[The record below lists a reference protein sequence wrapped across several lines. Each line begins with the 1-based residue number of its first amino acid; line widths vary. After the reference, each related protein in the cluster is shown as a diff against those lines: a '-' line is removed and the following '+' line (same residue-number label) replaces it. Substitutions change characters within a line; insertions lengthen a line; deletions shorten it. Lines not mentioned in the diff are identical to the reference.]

1 MSVPYGQPPA
11 AQQPGP
17 PNSSGGPGLGRILA
31 IATGGLGL
39 VIYFL
44 SFSDD
49 AGAYL
54 RTDLVGLLLLG
65 GALLAVASVLP
76 RAPATLVPAA
86 VLVVTGTLFLL
97 VDVINGPGFPGTAG
111 GVVTTPGLA
120 VLALV
125 LAFLESAA
133 CVVALLAHAGV
144 TRMVARPSPY
154 PQPSW
159 GPQPGGYPGGPVQG
173 GYPGQQPVGPPPGVV
188 PQAPQHQPYLPHSP
202 QYSQQGPYSG
212 QPGQYSGRQYGEQ
225 GQYSEQG
232 QYGEQGQYSER
243 GQYGEPVQYSDASQY
258 SQYGDASQ
266 YGDQDAA
273 PGKYGEPSKHS
284 DQSTQ
289 LSEQPARYSD
299 QPGGSGQYGGQPGTP
314 PGGVGAPDKS

>member
-1 MSVPYGQPPA
+1 MSVPYGQPPG

-31 IATGGLGL
+31 IATGSLGL

-76 RAPATLVPAA
+76 KAPATLVPAV

-97 VDVINGPGFPGTAG
+97 VDVINGPAFPRTAG

-144 TRMVARPSPY
+144 IKMVARPSPY

-159 GPQPGGYPGGPVQG
+159 GPPPGGYPGGSGQG
-173 GYPGQQPVGPPPGVV
+173 GYPAQQPVGPPPGVV
-188 PQAPQHQPYLPHSP
+188 PQAPQHQPYLPHTP

-225 GQYSEQG
+225 GQYG
-232 QYGEQGQYSER
+232 QYG
-243 GQYGEPVQYSDASQY
+243 DASQY

-273 PGKYGEPSKHS
+273 PGKYGEPSKHG

-289 LSEQPARYSD
+289 LSEQPTQLSDRPARYSD
-299 QPGGSGQYGGQPGTP
+299 QPGGPGQYGGQPGTP